1 MPIYGYRCSECQHE
15 LELLQSMSDPPLTQC
30 PQCGGRLQKMLYPV
44 GVHFKGS
51 GFYSTDYKKN
61 GGSKTSTS
69 SEQSEGKAEGSA
81 NGSSSES
88 KGSESSSKSSGS
100 SDGNSSGSS
109 TASDSSSGKSSSSS
123 SSSD

>member
-15 LELLQSMSDPPLTQC
+15 LELLQSMSAPPLTQC
-30 PQCGGRLQKMLYPV
+30 PQCGGRLQKLLYPV

-69 SEQSEGKAEGSA
+69 SEQSEGKSEGSA
-81 NGSSSES
+81 NGSSE
-88 KGSESSSKSSGS
+88 SKSSGS
-100 SDGNSSGSS
+100 NSGGSKADGSS
-109 TASDSSSGKSSSSS
+109 SSKSESSSNQGSSS

>member
-15 LELLQSMSDPPLTQC
+15 LELLQSMSDAPLTQC
-30 PQCGGRLQKMLYPV
+30 PQCGGRLQKLLYPV

-61 GGSKTSTS
+61 GGSKTS
-69 SEQSEGKAEGSA
+69 SEQSEGKGEGSA

-88 KGSESSSKSSGS
+88 KSSESKSEGKSESKSDSSSSTKSESSSGQ
-100 SDGNSSGSS
+100 
-109 TASDSSSGKSSSSS
+109 SSSSS
-123 SSSD
+123 PSSD